1 MEPFPLSLVL
11 GFAATT
17 ALALVLFQR
26 ATQLGRVPL
35 MLLLGW
41 TVLQGALGYVGFYL
55 DTSGIPPRF
64 ILLIG
69 PMLLLIA
76 ALFLTSG
83 GKRFIDGLDVGGLT
97 LLHVVR
103 LPVELVLFGLYLRG
117 AVPRMITFEGS
128 NFDILVGLS
137 APLIYVFG
145 YVRPKLG
152 DRWLLAWNLICL
164 ASLANVVVRAVLAVP
179 TPFQRFAF
187 DQPNVGVLYF
197 PFVWLPSVVVPLV
210 LFAHLVSI
218 RRLLR

>member
-26 ATQLGRVPL
+26 ATHLGRVPL

-41 TVLQGALGYVGFYL
+41 TVLQGALGYAGFYL

-64 ILLIG
+64 ILLVG

-76 ALFLTSG
+76 ALFLTPG
-83 GKRFIDGLDVGGLT
+83 GRRFIDGLDVGGLT

-103 LPVELVLFGLYLRG
+103 VPVELVLFGLYLRG

-152 DRWLLAWNLICL
+152 HRWLLAWNLICL
-164 ASLANVVVRAVLAVP
+164 ASLANVVGRAVLAVP